1 MTRIASL
8 IVLGALIAVI
18 GMLSFEVLSV
28 FILPLFLA
36 GMTAVLLKPLQ
47 EWLTR
52 RCKHKPR
59 VGALLTTLI
68 LMLGVLLPTA
78 ALGLMA
84 ASEAAALTKNMN
96 RDDLMKK
103 IGALQNRLSLG
114 PPPAAVTQGLEQM
127 RQALDQLQEV
137 PDLPRIGGGDAP
149 PVEIPKLFETLQS
162 QSGKIEEVLRLP
174 SAEGVES
181 PTPDEQ
187 KVAPPKQLAATWL
200 KWKAAIDKQKPLPTD
215 VPAWNAAWAEARTAL
230 NQFNAEL
237 YGGPIAAWFKHNV
250 NVEPD
255 QLQNLLDRARA
266 SLGPMA
272 LGTTQ
277 FLISLTLQLTIGLVI
292 MLIATYYFLA
302 DGRAMI
308 ASTMRL
314 TPLDN
319 TYLEQLSQE
328 FANLTRAIV
337 LSMLLSSVAQ
347 GLLALPAFYFGGFH
361 SVFLLTLA
369 TMICAMVPFVGS
381 TIVWIPCVLWMA
393 LVDGNIV
400 SSIVFGTYFVV
411 VVGLADN
418 LIKPLVLHG
427 RTSLHPLP
435 ALLSVIGGVEA
446 LGPIGVFVGP
456 MVVALLHTL
465 LVMLRRELNR
475 LDGKP
480 TFVPPGA

>member
-1 MTRIASL
+1 MTRITSL
-8 IVLGALIAVI
+8 VVLGALIAVI

-52 RCKHKPR
+52 KCGNKPR
-59 VGALLTTLI
+59 VGAMLTTLV

-78 ALGLMA
+78 AVGLMA
-84 ASEAAALTKNMN
+84 ASEAATLTKNMN

-103 IGALQNRLSLG
+103 ISTLQNRFSLG
-114 PPPAAVTQGLEQM
+114 PPPAAVV
-127 RQALDQLQEV
+127 QALDQLRKTLDTLDEV
-137 PDLPRIGGGDAP
+137 PMLPRIGGGDAP
-149 PVEIPKLFETLQS
+149 PVEIPKLFEDLKTQS
-162 QSGKIEEVLRLP
+162 QKIEEALSLP
-174 SAEGVES
+174 PAEGVE
-181 PTPDEQ
+181 PPAIEGD
-187 KVAPPKQLAATWL
+187 KVAPSKPLVAAWL
-200 KWKAAIDKQKPLPTD
+200 KWKAEINQHKPLPTD
-215 VPAWNAAWAEARTAL
+215 VAAWNQAWTAARNAL
-230 NQFNAEL
+230 NQFNGDL
-237 YGGPIAAWFKHNV
+237 YGGPIAAWFKQNV

-255 QLQNLLDRARA
+255 MLQNVLDRVRTT
-266 SLGPMA
+266 LGPMA

-277 FLISLTLQLTIGLVI
+277 LLISLMLQLTIGLAV

-302 DGRAMI
+302 DGREMI
-308 ASTMRL
+308 ASTMQL
-314 TPLDN
+314 TPLDDN
-319 TYLEQLSQE
+319 YLEQLSQE

-337 LSMLLSSVAQ
+337 LSMLLSSAAQ

-369 TMICAMVPFVGS
+369 TAICAMVPFVGS
-381 TIVWIPCVLWMA
+381 TIVWIPCGLWIA
-393 LVDGNIV
+393 LVEGNVIAAV
-400 SSIVFGTYFVV
+400 VFAVYFVV

-480 TFVPPGA
+480 TFIQPSA